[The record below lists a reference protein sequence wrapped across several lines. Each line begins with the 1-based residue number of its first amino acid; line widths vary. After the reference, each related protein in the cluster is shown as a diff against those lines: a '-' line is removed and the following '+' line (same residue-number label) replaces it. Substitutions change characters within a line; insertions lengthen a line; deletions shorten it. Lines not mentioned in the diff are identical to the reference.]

1 MPLRFP
7 LDLWFLLW
15 YHSPMGDHRIRLT
28 DSDIMLIIVALSAR
42 LAMLSG
48 KRRHQAERL
57 IERLSDSAPGNPR
70 WRLDDESQR
79 QEQTIHLLRRALG
92 E

>member
-1 MPLRFP
+1 
-7 LDLWFLLW
+7 
-15 YHSPMGDHRIRLT
+15 
-28 DSDIMLIIVALSAR
+28 MLIIVSLSAR

-70 WRLDDESQR
+70 WRLDEESQR
-79 QEQTIHLLRRALG
+79 QEQTVQLLKRALG